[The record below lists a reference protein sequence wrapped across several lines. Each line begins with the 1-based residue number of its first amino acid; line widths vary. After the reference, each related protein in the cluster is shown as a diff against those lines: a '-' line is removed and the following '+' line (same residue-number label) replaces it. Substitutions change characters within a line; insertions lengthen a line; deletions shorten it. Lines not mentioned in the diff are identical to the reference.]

1 MRIAS
6 MALRHKLLPLVD
18 GVFRQSSVHAPF
30 NDLRLKL
37 LRASERLAAINLGK
51 HPISSAKPN

>member
-1 MRIAS
+1 